1 MKNHLIQRL
10 NLSDILDIL
19 SQGGSPVATYL
30 EKIPSKFTKSSKL
43 RLEAFSKLAYVLYIT
58 KEKELAK
65 FIVSRLA
72 EVPFENNYDYWEWV
86 ESALVLKGLLAKESN
101 ETSAYDSAQASILE
115 ALNSGNE
122 LQLKVKLSVHKRF
135 LEGETLD
142 DEKIRF
148 YANKGDAIAECNER
162 IILLMTLLKLKFF
175 GTEVSYPVEKI
186 EHEITTQSDLINSLI
201 STVGLFKIT
210 PFK

>member
-1 MKNHLIQRL
+1 MKLTDVL
-10 NLSDILDIL
+10 EIL
-19 SQGGSPVATYL
+19 SQGDSPVATYL

-43 RLEAFSKLAYVLYIT
+43 RLEAFSKLAYVLYVT
-58 KEKELAK
+58 KEKEQAK
-65 FIVSRLA
+65 FIVDRLA

-101 ETSAYDSAQASILE
+101 ETSAYDSALASVLE
-115 ALNSGNE
+115 AMNSGSE
-122 LQLKVKLSVHKRF
+122 LQVKVKLSVHNRF

-148 YANKGDAIAECNER
+148 YADKGDAIAECNER
-162 IILLMTLLKLKFF
+162 IILLITLLKLKFF
-175 GTEVSYPVEKI
+175 DTEASYPVEKI
-186 EHEITTQSDLINSLI
+186 EHEITEQTDRINSLI